1 MIILKL
7 KTIKSPDDIL
17 EIVSEIGFLPFFAND
32 ISGFSI
38 EENIAPKYWFS
49 ADTDGAWEWKGRLAK
64 SGKCVYGKLFRGKA
78 GFVSREWLPDLANYR
93 RDGYDFEGFYE
104 DGHANYKDKDV
115 YDEIE
120 KRGAVLSKELKRR
133 LNYRKGGNKGFDAV
147 ITRLQMQTFVCVADF
162 EYMRDKHG
170 REYGWGVAKYTTP
183 ETIFGEEFV
192 LSAYDRKPEE
202 SKMRIVGHLQKILPD
217 VSEQHILRFIK

>member
-1 MIILKL
+1 MML

-17 EIVSEIGFLPFFAND
+17 EIVREIGFLPFFAND
-32 ISGFSI
+32 IAGFSI

-49 ADTDGAWEWKGRLAK
+49 GDTDGAWEWKGQLAK
-64 SGKCVYGKLFRGKA
+64 SGECVYGKLFRGKA

-104 DGHANYKDKDV
+104 DGHANYKDKGV

-120 KRGAVLSKELKRR
+120 KHGTVLSKELKRR
-133 LNYRKGGNKGFDAV
+133 LNYRKGGNKGFDTV

-162 EYMRDKHG
+162 EYMRDKYGH
-170 REYGWGVAKYTTP
+170 EYGWGVAKYTTP
-183 ETIFGEEFV
+183 EAIFGTDYV

-202 SKMRIVGHLQKILPD
+202 SKTRIAEHLQKLLPNVSDEQILK
-217 VSEQHILRFIK
+217 FIK

>member
-1 MIILKL
+1 MKL

-17 EIVSEIGFLPFFAND
+17 KIISETGFLPFFAND

-38 EENIAPKYWFS
+38 EENIAPQYWFS
-49 ADTDGAWEWKGRLAK
+49 GETDGAWEWKGQLAK

-78 GFVSREWLPDLANYR
+78 GFVSREWLPDLVNYR

-120 KRGAVLSKELKRR
+120 KQGAVLSKELKRR
-133 LNYRKGGNKGFDAV
+133 LNYRKGGNKGFDTV

-162 EYMRDKHG
+162 EYMRDKRG

-183 ETIFGEEFV
+183 EAIFGTDFV
-192 LSAYDRKPEE
+192 LSAYDRKPHE
-202 SKMRIVGHLQKILPD
+202 SKERIFEHMRKILPHA
-217 VSEQHILRFIK
+217 SEKQILKILN